1 MVRTGKKTKPDTRAK
16 ERATDSDDSVHQIHD
31 YGYKRLFSNVIIFRQ
46 LLETF
51 VDQPW
56 VKELDFSEA
65 ETVNSSFISKNY
77 KKTESDIIYKLK
89 LKNGKDAYV
98 YILLE
103 FQSSVDRFISVRV
116 LNYLTSLYVS
126 LIRSGQVKDK
136 LPPVFPILLYNGDPK
151 WTAPD
156 NVADL
161 IEHHEVLGEY
171 GIGFKYL
178 KIIENEYTHEHLL
191 KIQNIVS
198 TVFLTENHYRL
209 EQLEKE
215 LIELFQKEDRQAA
228 SLFFNWFRMLAKDGR
243 IDPAK
248 YRAFR
253 KIYTDVTEVKNMF
266 ATAVNEK
273 DKRLIAKGRA
283 ETLAEAEAKIRLEKE
298 KMIQQLKLEKEKA
311 AKQMRLEKEK
321 VAKQLKLDK
330 EKMAKQMLQ
339 KGYPLSDVS
348 ELTGLSIEEIEK
360 L

>member
-1 MVRTGKKTKPDTRAK
+1 MTRTKKQT
-16 ERATDSDDSVHQIHD
+16 ERKDPPVHHVHD
-31 YGYKRLFSNVIIFRQ
+31 YGYKILFSNVTIFRQ

-65 ETVNSSFISKNY
+65 ETVNSSFISKSY

-98 YILLE
+98 YVLLE
-103 FQSSVDRFISVRV
+103 FQSSVDRFISVRI

-126 LIRSGQVKDK
+126 LIRSGQIKDK

-161 IEHHEVLGEY
+161 VEHHEVLGDY

-178 KIIENEYTHEHLL
+178 KIIENEYTHKHLL
-191 KIQNIVS
+191 QIQNIVS
-198 TVFLTENHYRL
+198 TLFLTENHYRL
-209 EQLEKE
+209 EELEKE
-215 LIELFQKEDRQAA
+215 LIELFQKEDREAA

-253 KIYTDVTEVKNMF
+253 KIYTDVTEVKRMF

-273 DKRLIAKGRA
+273 DKRLVKDAEARGEAKA
-283 ETLAEAEAKIRLEKE
+283 WTKAEAK
-298 KMIQQLKLEKEKA
+298 M
-311 AKQMRLEKEK
+311 
-321 VAKQLKLDK
+321 KLDK

-339 KGYPLSDVS
+339 KGYPHSDIS
-348 ELTGLSIEEIEK
+348 ELTGLSIKEIEK

>member
-1 MVRTGKKTKPDTRAK
+1 MANTGNKTKSITRAK
-16 ERATDSDDSVHQIHD
+16 KRTETKEPPVHHVHD
-31 YGYKRLFSNVIIFRQ
+31 YGYKILFSNVTIFRQ

-65 ETVNSSFISKNY
+65 ETVNSSFISKSY

-89 LKNGKDAYV
+89 LKNGKDVYV
-98 YILLE
+98 YVLLE
-103 FQSSVDRFISVRV
+103 FQSSVDRFISVRI

-126 LIRSGQVKDK
+126 LIRSGKVQDR

-161 IEHHEVLGEY
+161 IEHHDVLGEF

-191 KIQNIVS
+191 QIQNIVS

-209 EQLEKE
+209 EQLEAE
-215 LIELFQKEDRQAA
+215 LIELFKKEDREAA

-243 IDPAK
+243 IAPSK
-248 YRAFR
+248 YKSFE
-253 KIYTDVTEVKNMF
+253 KIYTDVTEVKRMF

-273 DKRLIAKGRA
+273 DKRLIKEGEARGELKGV
-283 ETLAEAEAKIRLEKE
+283 K
-298 KMIQQLKLEKEKA
+298 
-311 AKQMRLEKEK
+311 K
-321 VAKQLKLDK
+321 VAKQMK
-330 EKMAKQMLQ
+330 Q
-339 KGYPLSDVS
+339 KGYPFSDIR
-348 ELTGLSIEEIEK
+348 EITGLSIEEIEK